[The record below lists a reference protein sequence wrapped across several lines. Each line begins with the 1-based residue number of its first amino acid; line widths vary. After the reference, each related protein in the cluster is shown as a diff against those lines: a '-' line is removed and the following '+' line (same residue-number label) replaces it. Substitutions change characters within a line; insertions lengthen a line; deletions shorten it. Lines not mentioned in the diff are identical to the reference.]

1 MDKPLNA
8 ILNTGEGPKRRYFC
22 DRTCD
27 YLTGCVALLYSC
39 PGIDLGAFDR
49 QGDFLLLLI
58 DAKNLDF
65 LLLADLEHFTGVI
78 DTAPGEL
85 ADMYQSVCSSQVNK
99 GAKVGKVTHHAMANF
114 SWFQLIEKLFTPPL
128 PPFLR
133 GQPL

>member
-1 MDKPLNA
+1 MDKFFNV
-8 ILNTGEGPKRRYFC
+8 IFNTGEGSKRCYFC
-22 DRTCD
+22 DRICD
-27 YLTGCVALLYSC
+27 YLIGCVVLLYSC

-65 LLLADLEHFTGVI
+65 HLLADLEHFTGVI

-99 GAKVGKVTHHAMANF
+99 GAKVGEVADHTAADF
-114 SWFQLIEKLFTPPL
+114 ARL
-128 PPFLR
+128 
-133 GQPL
+133 